1 MLHFNY
7 NKSLLSSLVGLLSLI
22 LEGRTPQAI
31 RPIIFGANLIAL
43 TKKDGG
49 IRPIAIG
56 CTLRRLASKCACI
69 HAMESIP
76 QFLSPYQL
84 GFGVPGGA
92 DAAVHASRI
101 FLNSLPSDKAL
112 LKVDFS
118 NAFNT
123 IRRDK
128 ILEATE
134 AHIPALL
141 PFVHSVYSSPSTL
154 LWEGELLLSSEGIQQ
169 GDPLG
174 PMLFCIAIHSLVSNL
189 ESEFKVF
196 FLDDG
201 TLGVLLV
208 VCLPI

>member
-1 MLHFNY
+1 
-7 NKSLLSSLVGLLSLI
+7 
-22 LEGRTPQAI
+22 
-31 RPIIFGANLIAL
+31 
-43 TKKDGG
+43 
-49 IRPIAIG
+49 
-56 CTLRRLASKCACI
+56 
-69 HAMESIP
+69 MESIP

-128 ILEATE
+128 ILEATK
-134 AHIPALL
+134 AHIPVLL
-141 PFVHSVYSSPSTL
+141 PFAHSVYSSPSTL
-154 LWEGELLLSSEGIQQ
+154 LWEGDRIESSEGIQQ

-174 PMLFCIAIHSLVSNL
+174 PMLFRIAIHGLMSTWSQ
-189 ESEFKVF
+189 SSKCS
-196 FLDDG
+196 FL
-201 TLGVLLV
+201 TMA
-208 VCLPI
+208 P